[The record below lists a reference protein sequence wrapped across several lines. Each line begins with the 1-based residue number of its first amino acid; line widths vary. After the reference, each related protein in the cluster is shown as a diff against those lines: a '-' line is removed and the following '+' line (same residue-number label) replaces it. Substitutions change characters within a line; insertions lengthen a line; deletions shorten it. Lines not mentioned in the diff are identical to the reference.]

1 MIYRH
6 IEKSI
11 GKEFINKAKEAGVNL
26 VEHDDALGL
35 DIIKLSASFRQW
47 KVTVNIDKLRY
58 RSDPLRC
65 WKEVL
70 VILLNMAQNDGAQL
84 EQTDTIERLML
95 QENN

>member
-1 MIYRH
+1 MRFYKPQ
-6 IEKSI
+6 KSI
-11 GKEFINKAKEAGVNL
+11 GEEFINKAKEAGVNL

-70 VILLNMAQNDGAQL
+70 VILLNMAQNDGAQIDTL
-84 EQTDTIERLML
+84 EGKLL
-95 QENN
+95 QEIN

>member
-6 IEKSI
+6 IQKSI

-26 VEHDDALGL
+26 VEFDDALGL

-47 KVTVNIDKLRY
+47 KVTVNIDKQRY
-58 RSDPLRC
+58 RREPLIC

-70 VILLNMAQNDGAQL
+70 VILLNMAQNDGAQIDTL
-84 EQTDTIERLML
+84 EGMLL
-95 QENN
+95 QEMN

>member
-1 MIYRH
+1 MRFYKPQ
-6 IEKSI
+6 KSI
-11 GKEFINKAKEAGVNL
+11 GEELINKAKEAGVNL
-26 VEHDDALGL
+26 VEYDDAIGL
-35 DIIKLSASFRQW
+35 DIIKLSASFRHW
-47 KVTVNIDKLRY
+47 KVTVNIDKQRY
-58 RSDPLRC
+58 RTDPLRC

>member
-1 MIYRH
+1 MRFYKPQ
-6 IEKSI
+6 KSI
-11 GKEFINKAKEAGVNL
+11 GEEFINKAKEVGVNL

-58 RSDPLRC
+58 RSDLLRC

-70 VILLNMAQNDGAQL
+70 VILLNMAQNDGAQIDIL
-84 EQTDTIERLML
+84 EGKLL
-95 QENN
+95 QEIN